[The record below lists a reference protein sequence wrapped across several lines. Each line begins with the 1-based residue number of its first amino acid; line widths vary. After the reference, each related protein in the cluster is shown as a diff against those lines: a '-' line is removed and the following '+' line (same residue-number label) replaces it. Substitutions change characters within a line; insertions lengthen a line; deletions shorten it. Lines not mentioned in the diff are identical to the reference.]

1 MWAYENIDANMYIY
15 IYIVIYIY
23 ILEPI
28 CPLFSLQ
35 SKVFSNQNK
44 GHLGSRYT
52 YITQFV
58 EANRSSRKFG
68 AKNPPFSITLAYCVG

>member
-23 ILEPI
+23 T
-28 CPLFSLQ
+28 
-35 SKVFSNQNK
+35 
-44 GHLGSRYT
+44 YT